1 MFLYYVKVVMIK
13 VGRSVSWS
21 DPISGLG
28 NTTSRLRD
36 MKFFFLALLVRSP
49 GRLFIEEGGFE

>member
-1 MFLYYVKVVMIK
+1 MVLYYVKVVMIK

-28 NTTSRLRD
+28 STTSRLRD
-36 MKFFFLALLVRSP
+36 MKFFFFSGTP
-49 GRLFIEEGGFE
+49 G

>member
-1 MFLYYVKVVMIK
+1 MVLYYVKVVMIK

-28 NTTSRLRD
+28 STTSRLRD
-36 MKFFFLALLVRSP
+36 MKSFFFWHSWLGVR
-49 GRLFIEEGGFE
+49 EGFL